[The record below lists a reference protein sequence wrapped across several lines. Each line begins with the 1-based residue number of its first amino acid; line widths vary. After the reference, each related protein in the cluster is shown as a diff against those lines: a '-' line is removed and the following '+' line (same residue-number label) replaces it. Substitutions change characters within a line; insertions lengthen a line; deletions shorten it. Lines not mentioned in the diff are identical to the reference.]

1 MNTLSWFIW
10 LIFQCSSSLKNM
22 FYWILD
28 SCLTIF
34 FSALRKW
41 WTLLYVNSTVLK
53 LNGKFQKNF
62 CLSLIF
68 FSTGDWTQAWEVML
82 IYIYYTFIYVIYIY
96 IYLLYVYNIP
106 TLLYLSPWDTISLGC
121 PAVFVLMI
129 FWLQSPEYTE
139 LQTCATTFTNSSV
152 HHCVHSNA
160 LADASS
166 VHHAFI
172 RSVLI
177 AALCLCLLWLKN
189 GWMSKTSNAVN

>member
-1 MNTLSWFIW
+1 MENFRKTFAYLS
-10 LIFQCSSSLKNM
+10 
-22 FYWILD
+22 FY
-28 SCLTIF
+28 F
-34 FSALRKW
+34 FS
-41 WTLLYVNSTVLK
+41 VLGIELK
-53 LNGKFQKNF
+53 HERR
-62 CLSLIF
+62 CS
-68 FSTGDWTQAWEVML
+68 
-82 IYIYYTFIYVIYIY
+82 YIYYTFIYVIYIY

-106 TLLYLSPWDTISLGC
+106 TPLYLSPWDTISLGC

-139 LQTCATTFTNSSV
+139 LQTCVTTFTNSSV

-177 AALCLCLLWLKN
+177 AALCLCLL
-189 GWMSKTSNAVN
+189 